1 MKIKSKGKDVL
12 KVAAVS
18 ALAVGM
24 FSAAF
29 MGVNRLAFAAAT
41 NDATTLEIAA
51 APFTAQAT
59 AYTMQDEQDE
69 QDEPATDTAV
79 FTPPTVTF
87 VNHTPQEV
95 PSHAISKEEALLI
108 GAEYIWDV
116 LGGCIDGMYVEM
128 SYFMMPGFTRPFWLG
143 SVTTEKPPNL
153 DFEDFEDDLQGWM
166 EAQVFTSYFFRLDAI
181 TGMRVD
187 VSYSDPSHTE
197 ELVRQPREEVW
208 RPLSPY
214 DTPSTPEE
222 ERAMRNME
230 FMSSWFVMSADEQL
244 ELSDITPQRLEAYT
258 QTALGLAQR
267 HFDHTTVESIQLGDA
282 WAYDSTFFMERIE
295 DDGAGGKIV
304 IISSV
309 AFTAVDQTGREA
321 IIRVPTENASWQLIS
336 VGTMH
341 NEFIPGFSY
350 ESEDSVG

>member
-1 MKIKSKGKDVL
+1 MKAKPKGKELL

-29 MGVNRLAFAAAT
+29 MGVNRLAFASAT
-41 NDATTLEIAA
+41 NDATTLEIEA
-51 APFTAQAT
+51 APFTTQEID
-59 AYTMQDEQDE
+59 YVMQDVRDE
-69 QDEPATDTAV
+69 SEIETAV

-87 VNHTPQEV
+87 VTHTPQEV

-128 SYFMMPGFTRPFWLG
+128 TYIMMPGFTRPFWIG

-153 DFEDFEDDLQGWM
+153 DFADFEDDLQGWM
-166 EAQVFTSYFFRLDAI
+166 EAQVFTSYFFRLDAL

-187 VSYSDPSHTE
+187 VSYMDPSHLETSA
-197 ELVRQPREEVW
+197 RQPRDSREEVL
-208 RPLSPY
+208 RPISPY

-230 FMSSWFVMSADEQL
+230 FMSSWFEMSTDEQL
-244 ELSDITPQRLEAYT
+244 EFSDMTSERLEAYT

-267 HFDHTTVESIQLGDA
+267 HFNHTTVESMQLGDA
-282 WAYDSTFFMERIE
+282 WDNSSTFFMERIE
-295 DDGAGGKIV
+295 DDGAGGNIV
-304 IISSV
+304 IVSSV
-309 AFTAVDQTGREA
+309 AFTAIDQTGREA

-350 ESEDSVG
+350 EGDGVG